1 MREQKKKSNFG
12 RKKRNQKKKKG
23 RFEVLDIIA
32 PFL

>member
-12 RKKRNQKKKKG
+12 RKKRNQKKKG
-23 RFEVLDIIA
+23 RFEDLDIIA